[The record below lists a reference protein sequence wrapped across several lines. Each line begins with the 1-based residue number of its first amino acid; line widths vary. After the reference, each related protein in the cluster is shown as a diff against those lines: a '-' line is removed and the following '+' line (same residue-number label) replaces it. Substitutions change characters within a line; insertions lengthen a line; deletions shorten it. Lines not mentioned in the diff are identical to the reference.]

1 MVVAGQGEGSTEHI
15 LVALVMEELL
25 EYKRGLGEEEGQLQR
40 QTQLVYWKGS
50 CGPGLFLLGILLQNG
65 LAVYTHNR
73 TDLGS
78 SSPSKRFM

>member
-15 LVALVMEELL
+15 LVALVMEELP
-25 EYKRGLGEEEGQLQR
+25 EYKRGLGEEGQLQR